1 MILCALAISFSASGQ
16 DGEAFMQVRPV
27 RMLDAL
33 HAMLQSHPQIEIGAQ
48 QVELSNGELKVARG
62 QFDLVWNAN
71 LQQSHLTSPL
81 TTLERLQAFQGGI
94 DMASQSADVT
104 SLSAAATKNYRNG
117 VSISPTFTDS
127 RNTNNLLNQDALNQS
142 QISFEVNVP
151 LLKDAES
158 RLRMR
163 RRWRPSSTFARAF
176 TR

>member
-1 MILCALAISFSASGQ
+1 
-16 DGEAFMQVRPV
+16 MQVRPV

-151 LLKDAES
+151 LLKGRGKQAADAQEMAAEFN
-158 RLRMR
+158 LRASLYTLNHTIAGLMLQTALAVQQ
-163 RRWRPSSTFARAF
+163 S
-176 TR
+176 